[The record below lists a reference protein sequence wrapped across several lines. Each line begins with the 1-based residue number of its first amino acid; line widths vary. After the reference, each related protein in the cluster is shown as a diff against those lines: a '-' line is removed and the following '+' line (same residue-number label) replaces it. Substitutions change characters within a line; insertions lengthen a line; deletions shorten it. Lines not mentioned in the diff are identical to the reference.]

1 MVAPT
6 IARQRAE
13 SVLASVERTLSTP
26 RAQGEL
32 HRPAG
37 EPDESFE
44 QWQERKRA
52 EAEASARPIRRTAA
66 APVYRN
72 SLAAMTD
79 AQVVAMLGG
88 IARELRRE
96 MLDEITTLAN
106 LFADLEARTARLA
119 TLVAETELRIRK
131 MEGGSDG

>member
-1 MVAPT
+1 MVTPT
-6 IARQRAE
+6 AARQRAE
-13 SVLASVERTLSTP
+13 SVLARVEHTLNTP

-37 EPDESFE
+37 EPNESFE

-52 EAEASARPIRRTAA
+52 EAEVSAGPTRATV
-66 APVYRN
+66 PVYRN
-72 SLAAMTD
+72 SLLAMTD

-106 LFADLEARTARLA
+106 LFADLEARTAGL
-119 TLVAETELRIRK
+119 
-131 MEGGSDG
+131 EGRADD